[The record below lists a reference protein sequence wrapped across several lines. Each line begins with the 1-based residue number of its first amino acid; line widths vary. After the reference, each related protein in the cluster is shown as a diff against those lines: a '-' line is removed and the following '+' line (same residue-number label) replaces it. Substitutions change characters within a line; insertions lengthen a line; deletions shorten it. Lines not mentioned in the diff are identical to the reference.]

1 MYLPLILER
10 FGEYQTH
17 RLDAV
22 IVSSVPPFGFLVLE
36 SVGLTESS
44 PNTSSSINIL
54 RSEIRCHWF
63 PMPRFEA
70 KGCSHVRTVYK
81 QGSEDYLVWH
91 FFATYLDNHCAYLH
105 TELVAQRR
113 RATITLGDDGV
124 RYARIERK
132 DKFPSLSTSTPQ
144 SPLLPSLFIHS
155 SSTTFRVHFI
165 HLKTKGIKTKI
176 NK

>member
-1 MYLPLILER
+1 MYLPLTLER
-10 FGEYQTH
+10 SGEYQTH
-17 RLDAV
+17 MLDAV
-22 IVSSVPPFGFLVLE
+22 IVVYSVPPFGFLVLE

-44 PNTSSSINIL
+44 PNTSSSTNIP
-54 RSEIRCHWF
+54 RSESQCRDSK
-63 PMPRFEA
+63 R
-70 KGCSHVRTVYK
+70 KGAAMLVQYK
-81 QGSEDYLVWH
+81 QGSEDHLVWL

-155 SSTTFRVHFI
+155 SSTTFRVHII
-165 HLKTKGIKTKI
+165 HLKTKGIKIKI